1 MVPTRSSFI
10 QKGEISPG
18 DCGHL
23 LVESK
28 WDVSFMRGWDAEGCQ
43 LGDESMGKVS
53 RAVSEQQPIAKMKSL
68 IIDAISVMV
77 WCSHLPDESAGRKM
91 QQNEAFP
98 YRIKAHGS
106 PNTNANKHIR

>member
-1 MVPTRSSFI
+1 MPTCSSFI
-10 QKGEISPG
+10 QKGGISPG
-18 DCGHL
+18 DRGHL

-28 WDVSFMRGWDAEGCQ
+28 WDVSFVWGWDGEDCR
-43 LGDESMGKVS
+43 LGDESVGKVP
-53 RAVSEQQPIAKMKSL
+53 RAVSDQQPIAKMKSL
-68 IIDAISVMV
+68 IMDAISVMV

-106 PNTNANKHIR
+106 PNTNANEHTW